1 MLTAKNYAVLL
12 GATVIGLVIG
22 AALGY
27 GPLLRY
33 KSEGVMSMEM
43 GSVEYKN
50 FTELANDSSTIDNY
64 IASFSSNQ
72 LPPEAKERLIE
83 AVNSGKWHVP
93 LPKVSKADTKLLPDV
108 LIQLEQERE
117 KLMQSMRDQNLLLT
131 GERRL
136 PATVYLGLKL
146 SAFSR
151 GPSEATE
158 MTSLLGSYA
167 KDVAVREAIREQVA
181 TWAVDSRQFS
191 DRASEQKLKF
201 NFDIEQAQTRATALK
216 VVVATY
222 PELNKRDAQQVVD
235 VRADN
240 EKFLSPLSQL
250 VAAESQIITT
260 RERLKKLNR
269 EIEQQTFIKALV
281 MQAESI
287 VSVAKTGSEVVQK
300 MSAVISE
307 YSKKANTDGEREKL
321 LGLAADISQISARF
335 LTQSQFVA
343 RPSAPI
349 HPERP
354 RPLMIMLVGGVFALL
369 AAALFIG
376 RVKFINLLRE
386 DRSS

>member
-1 MLTAKNYAVLL
+1 MLTAKSYAVLL
-12 GATVIGLVIG
+12 GATVIGLAIG

-33 KSEGVMSMEM
+33 KSEAVIGMEM

-50 FTELANDSSTIDNY
+50 FTELANDSSTIENY
-64 IASFSSNQ
+64 ITSFSSSR
-72 LPPEAKERLIE
+72 LPPEAQERLVE
-83 AVNSGKWHVP
+83 AVRSGKWQAP
-93 LPKVSKADTKLLPDV
+93 LPKLSKADTRLLPDV

-117 KLMQSMRDQNLLLT
+117 KLIQLARDKSLLLT

-136 PATVYLGLKL
+136 PATVYLGLRL
-146 SAFSR
+146 SAVSR
-151 GPSEATE
+151 DPGEATE

-181 TWAVDSRQFS
+181 TWSVDSRQFS

-201 NFDIEQAQTRATALK
+201 DFEIEQAQTRATALK
-216 VVVATY
+216 VVVTNY

-235 VRADN
+235 VREDN

-250 VAAESQIITT
+250 VAAESQIIAT
-260 RERLKKLNR
+260 REKLKKLNR
-269 EIEQQTFIKALV
+269 EIEQQIFIKTLV
-281 MQAESI
+281 MQAGSI
-287 VSVAKTGSEVVQK
+287 ASAAKTGSEGLQK
-300 MSAVISE
+300 VSAVISE

-335 LTQSQFVA
+335 LAQSQFVA
-343 RPSAPI
+343 PPSIPS

-354 RPLMIMLVGGVFALL
+354 NPLMAMLVGVLLALL
-369 AAALFIG
+369 AAGLFIG
-376 RVKFINLLRE
+376 RFRIINLLRE
-386 DRSS
+386 DRAS